1 MCKGPKT
8 YAFGTGRDQFSKTVV
23 NRENLMA
30 DYSNPGPGE
39 YVQQHPLGKDAVAF
53 KLKFKLD
60 FDDTAK

>member
-8 YAFGTGRDQFSKTVV
+8 YAFGTGREAFNKTVV
-23 NRENLMA
+23 NVDNLGADMA
-30 DYSNPGPGE
+30 NPGPGM
-39 YVQQHPLGKDAVAF
+39 YDPLHPLGTDSVAF